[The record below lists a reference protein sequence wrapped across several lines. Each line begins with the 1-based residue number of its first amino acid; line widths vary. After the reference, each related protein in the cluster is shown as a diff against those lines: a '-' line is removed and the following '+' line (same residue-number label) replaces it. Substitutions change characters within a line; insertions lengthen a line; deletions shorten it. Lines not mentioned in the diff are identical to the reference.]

1 MCIEN
6 FIALVILVLMFHRIG
21 GKLPA
26 IETKQMSAAYLMS
39 ASNPLW
45 LDVEQRS
52 FQSHSFD

>member
-26 IETKQMSAAYLMS
+26 IKTKQMNAAYLMNS
-39 ASNPLW
+39 SNPLW

-52 FQSHSFD
+52 FRNHSFD